1 MAVGTLGMTGG
12 QLTQD
17 KIDKLKAV
25 DVRLQLDPIDKR
37 ATANTKKQNAL
48 ESFVT
53 KLSLA
58 KGSTSSLSDDATY
71 LKRSASTTNS
81 AVSVKVEAGV
91 KAQSISLEVN
101 QLAQQHVMQSRS
113 FSSTESQVSFTDTT
127 FDFNVNGNDYSLEVS
142 GGTTLS
148 EMAQLINDSA
158 LSDITASVIDTG
170 NGNNRLIIRS
180 VKTGDDNQITFT
192 NNDALG
198 LGFDGNNAY
207 SSKAISDKNAGIVSQ
222 NNSKLTLGIDGKN
235 KTLILDRGT
244 SLNELKELIN
254 NDSDF
259 NVSVKADIVKTGNG
273 DFKLILKSL
282 NEDDNEFTFKLENST
297 FGFDDAKVTVEH
309 DTLLQNAQNAKFK
322 YNGVDITRPT
332 NVVDDIVLGLELT
345 LNEVSEAGK
354 PTTINV
360 TRNNR
365 YLLDQIDN
373 FVSGFNSVRTEIDTL
388 TKYDSETKEAGVF
401 QGNGSFNRLKSNLG
415 RLILVAS
422 PEGKSIFSFG
432 FDLSE
437 AGVMTFD
444 SDKFNEAMKKDPE
457 SLEKFFRGS
466 TKTVNGK
473 DVVVEGLFSK
483 INNLFKDNID
493 SSTGS
498 LTYLEQSIS
507 KNKKSFQKEYEKT
520 KLQLDARYELMTK
533 RYAAYGAKIG
543 KLNSNFSTIN
553 MIIQEKYTAK
563 S

>member
-1 MAVGTLGMTGG
+1 MAVGTLGMAGG
-12 QLTQD
+12 TLTQD

-81 AVSVKVEAGV
+81 AVSVKVDAGV

-244 SLNELKELIN
+244 SLSELKELIN

-259 NVSVKADIVKTGNG
+259 NVSVKADIVKTADG

-360 TRNNR
+360 TRNDR

-373 FVSGFNSVRTEIDTL
+373 FVSGFNSVRTELDTL

-401 QGNGSFNRLKSNLG
+401 QGDGSFNRLKSNLG

-444 SDKFNEAMKKDPE
+444 NDKFNEAMKKDPE

-520 KLQLDARYELMTK
+520 KLQLDARYELMAK
-533 RYAAYGAKIG
+533 RYAAYDSKIG

>member
-1 MAVGTLGMTGG
+1 
-12 QLTQD
+12 
-17 KIDKLKAV
+17 
-25 DVRLQLDPIDKR
+25 
-37 ATANTKKQNAL
+37 
-48 ESFVT
+48 
-53 KLSLA
+53 LS
-58 KGSTSSLSDDATY
+58 
-71 LKRSASTTNS
+71 
-81 AVSVKVEAGV
+81 
-91 KAQSISLEVN
+91 
-101 QLAQQHVMQSRS
+101 
-113 FSSTESQVSFTDTT
+113 
-127 FDFNVNGNDYSLEVS
+127 
-142 GGTTLS
+142 
-148 EMAQLINDSA
+148 
-158 LSDITASVIDTG
+158 
-170 NGNNRLIIRS
+170 
-180 VKTGDDNQITFT
+180 
-192 NNDALG
+192 
-198 LGFDGNNAY
+198 
-207 SSKAISDKNAGIVSQ
+207 
-222 NNSKLTLGIDGKN
+222 
-235 KTLILDRGT
+235 
-244 SLNELKELIN
+244 ELKELIN

-259 NVSVKADIVKTGNG
+259 NVSVKADIVKTADG

-354 PTTINV
+354 PTTINI
-360 TRNNR
+360 TRNDR

-373 FVSGFNSVRTEIDTL
+373 FVSGFNSVRTELDTL

-401 QGNGSFNRLKSNLG
+401 QGDGSFNRLKSNLG
-415 RLILVAS
+415 RLILTTT

-444 SDKFNEAMKKDPE
+444 NNKFNEAMKKDPE
-457 SLEKFFRGS
+457 SSEKFFRGS

-473 DVVVEGLFSK
+473 DVAVEGLFSK

-498 LTYLEQSIS
+498 LTYLEQSIN

-520 KLQLDARYELMTK
+520 KLQLDARYEIMTK
-533 RYAAYGAKIG
+533 RYAAYEAKIG

>member
-81 AVSVKVEAGV
+81 AVSVKVDAGV

-244 SLNELKELIN
+244 SLSELKELIN

-259 NVSVKADIVKTGNG
+259 NVSVKADIVKTADG

-345 LNEVSEAGK
+345 LNEVSETGK
-354 PTTINV
+354 STTINV
-360 TRNNR
+360 TRNDK

-533 RYAAYGAKIG
+533 RYAAYDAKIG
-543 KLNSNFSTIN
+543 KLKSSFSTIN

>member
-12 QLTQD
+12 TLTQD

-25 DVRLQLDPIDKR
+25 DVRLQLNPIDKR

-81 AVSVKVEAGV
+81 AVSVKVDAGV

-244 SLNELKELIN
+244 SLSELKELIN

-259 NVSVKADIVKTGNG
+259 NVSVKADIVKTADG

-360 TRNNR
+360 TRNDR

-373 FVSGFNSVRTEIDTL
+373 FVSGFNSVRTELDTL

-401 QGNGSFNRLKSNLG
+401 QGDGSFNKLKSNLG
-415 RLILVAS
+415 RLVLFSS

-444 SDKFNEAMKKDPE
+444 NNKFNEAMKKDPE

-520 KLQLDARYELMTK
+520 KLQLDARYEIMTK
-533 RYAAYGAKIG
+533 RYAAYASKIG